1 MHTTHKSIVTLV
13 ALMLLCAASMRPA
26 FADANTEPITLNCGG
41 EAITVVTPSE
51 HAAAA
56 QVVDSTANT
65 VATRVT
71 ISTTFQDPTTQQP
84 VTETETFTY
93 GAGHGKAR
101 GLQDSLITC
110 SSTFSFQDPDVGLV
124 TGHLSVTLFMTPR
137 R

>member
-1 MHTTHKSIVTLV
+1 MHITSKFIVTLV
-13 ALMLLCAASMRPA
+13 ALMLLLASSMSTA
-26 FADANTEPITLNCGG
+26 FADANTEPFTLTCGD
-41 EAITVVTPSE
+41 EQITVVTPSE
-51 HAAAA
+51 HAASA
-56 QVVDSTANT
+56 QVVGSTANT

-71 ISTTFQDPTTQQP
+71 IRTTFTDPTTQQP

-101 GLQDSLITC
+101 GLQDQLQTC
-110 SSTFSFQDPDVGLV
+110 SSTFSFHDPDVGLV